1 MARVVIKCRITGE
14 IVPTGL
20 EMSAE
25 SWAERQLGFNRAICT
40 ACKQTHAWEK
50 ADAWLEISAEAASL
64 TTSAR
69 AHQRDGRA
77 DDADA

>member
-1 MARVVIKCRITGE
+1 MARVVIKCRISGE

-25 SWAERQLGFNRAICT
+25 SWAERQLGFNRAICA

-50 ADAWLEISAEAASL
+50 ADAWLEMSSETLSV
-64 TTSAR
+64 TSSTHVHDSNR
-69 AHQRDGRA
+69 RA
-77 DDADA
+77 DA

>member
-1 MARVVIKCRITGE
+1 MARIVIKCRITGE

-25 SWAERQLGFNRAICT
+25 SWAERQLGFNRAICA

-50 ADAWLEISAEAASL
+50 ADAWLEMPAGATSL
-64 TTSAR
+64 TTGPRAR
-69 AHQRDGRA
+69 HHGDGRA
-77 DDADA
+77 EDV